1 MIDIGKDLEE
11 ACRQMFGSAECPLCK
26 KRGKTWEGDDPV
38 CALKNGKFSDDNWNC
53 ATMNKLREIAI
64 RLGLTYRDDI
74 GCGSCGVVPFE
85 GEDYSGFI
93 VITWHKER
101 GRTKNAIFLSD
112 DRPIGEID
120 LKTALD
126 AIQYWE
132 ALC

>member
-1 MIDIGKDLEE
+1 
-11 ACRQMFGSAECPLCK
+11 
-26 KRGKTWEGDDPV
+26 
-38 CALKNGKFSDDNWNC
+38 
-53 ATMNKLREIAI
+53 MNKLREIAI

-93 VITWHKER
+93 VMTWYKEM